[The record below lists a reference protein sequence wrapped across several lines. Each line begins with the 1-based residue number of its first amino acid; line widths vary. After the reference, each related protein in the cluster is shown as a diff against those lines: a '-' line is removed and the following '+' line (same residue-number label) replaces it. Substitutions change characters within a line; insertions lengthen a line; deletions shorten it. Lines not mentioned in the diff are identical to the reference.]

1 MQQIPF
7 VDSCD
12 DEESDVLGG
21 LLKLQQVTSSQI
33 IKTTQEVMIAQN
45 EWKPRCEFDMLD
57 DPDGKINEDRINSA
71 ITETTNKRWY
81 GEFAKYFGVTF
92 PT

>member
-1 MQQIPF
+1 
-7 VDSCD
+7 
-12 DEESDVLGG
+12 
-21 LLKLQQVTSSQI
+21 
-33 IKTTQEVMIAQN
+33 
-45 EWKPRCEFDMLD
+45 MLD

-81 GEFAKYFGVTF
+81 GEFAQYIGVTF